1 MNLKLR
7 VCELRTS
14 HFRSIASLSA
24 QISLLEFLLM
34 YENEFEREK
43 NAVFLSSS
51 SVNHTMRVADVKR
64 VTNLSSW
71 RARTTENEKCFFSW
85 KETFLAYDDVTQ
97 IRFTSQASQS
107 NLSQSSQ
114 SASAS
119 QSSQSSQSSLL
130 ASASQSVSE
139 SVQFNHSYSSNDWFR
154 QLTLLNKIYKKN
166 EKFSDTNS
174 NFDFKV
180 LKLYEKCRRAKL
192 LENVYL
198 QNVSIMF
205 SSETLDYFYSNLQ
218 FCYSFH
224 DFCVNI
230 KHYFENSE
238 WYRINLTRWQI
249 INILEIVALS
259 SNLFLFDCL
268 RKICFEMSTIQKDLN
283 YAFVDSIQLRK
294 NIIKVCRNH
303 FLLINELNNASIN
316 VSDLINSLHTNVMNY
331 EAIRKQYDFMQQI
344 YQNGLAQ
351 QIYQQIYLNNLTQ
364 QNHFLNQ
371 N

>member
-1 MNLKLR
+1 
-7 VCELRTS
+7 
-14 HFRSIASLSA
+14 
-24 QISLLEFLLM
+24 
-34 YENEFEREK
+34 
-43 NAVFLSSS
+43 
-51 SVNHTMRVADVKR
+51 
-64 VTNLSSW
+64 
-71 RARTTENEKCFFSW
+71 
-85 KETFLAYDDVTQ
+85 
-97 IRFTSQASQS
+97 
-107 NLSQSSQ
+107 
-114 SASAS
+114 
-119 QSSQSSQSSLL
+119 
-130 ASASQSVSE
+130 
-139 SVQFNHSYSSNDWFR
+139 
-154 QLTLLNKIYKKN
+154 LTLLNKIYKKN